1 MVKID
6 TNIFK
11 DISTTPHNVPS
22 QEFLNT
28 DPSFSDIKVIR
39 LKTCSYWIDYVCVFP
54 KVSTILQKQ
63 AAFLATDNPIDSL
76 LRSAMNFLD
85 VNDLAT
91 VNKILEETSRLH
103 QQQQKENAA

>member
-11 DISTTPHNVPS
+11 DISTTKFNVPS
-22 QEFLNT
+22 QDFLDT
-28 DPSFSDIKVIR
+28 DVSFGDIKVSR
-39 LKTCSYWIDYVCVFP
+39 LKTCAYWIDYVCVFP
-54 KVSTILQKQ
+54 KVPNHIMKQ
-63 AAFLATDNPIDSL
+63 AALLTSNNPIDSL

-91 VNKILEETSRLH
+91 VNKILEETARLH
-103 QQQQKENAA
+103 Q

>member
-11 DISTTPHNVPS
+11 DISTTKNNVPS
-22 QEFLNT
+22 QDYLNT
-28 DPSFSDIKVIR
+28 DPSFQDIKVTR

-54 KVSTILQKQ
+54 QIPNHALKQ
-63 AAFLATDNPIDSL
+63 AAYLATNNPVDSL
-76 LRSAMNFLD
+76 LRSAINFLD

-91 VNKILEETSRLH
+91 VNKILEETARLH
-103 QQQQKENAA
+103 QQQ